1 METREH
7 LIKRTK
13 RDLSA
18 RSILTLLP
26 IALLILL
33 EVVPEFEGIVVYKS
47 IVALRYAIVVVL
59 EGYLGTKIYRYIKIL
74 TDVDYC
80 DLILAQKNDERI
92 NFIRLRT
99 NALVVKVLVYVIG
112 VALIVAGFINLY
124 IFYTLLGV
132 MLVII
137 LIYIASYLFYNKKY

>member
-13 RDLSA
+13 RDLIA

-33 EVVPEFEGIVVYKS
+33 EMVPEFEGIVVYKS